1 MINNHVISPYNIHVI
16 QKTGYENAQ
25 TYWVEVVILIEH
37 QTLLTDLQGKV
48 YSMEARIN
56 IQILGVEGLT
66 AQCVTKSQLVL
77 AWDLIGEKSGIS
89 FSDKS
94 HKELNEFKLTIL
106 EFPRHP
112 IWNCCEKL
120 ISYQVSKSDIIWLN
134 WWLRDCL
141 LTRTFFFFQSER
153 WKMEKEEK
161 QQKFQMTDSPSNS
174 LCVVISNWYIYHVM
188 MKMIR
193 Y

>member
-112 IWNCCEKL
+112 IWNCCEKINKLLSIKIGHYL
-120 ISYQVSKSDIIWLN
+120 IKLMIKRLPLDQDIFSFNLIGG
-134 WWLRDCL
+134 
-141 LTRTFFFFQSER
+141 R
-153 WKMEKEEK
+153 WKKRK
-161 QQKFQMTDSPSNS
+161 NS
-174 LCVVISNWYIYHVM
+174 TSSRWLSHQVIVYV
-188 MKMIR
+188 
-193 Y
+193 

>member
-48 YSMEARIN
+48 YSMEGRIN
-56 IQILGVEGLT
+56 IQILGVKGLT

-112 IWNCCEKL
+112 I
-120 ISYQVSKSDIIWLN
+120 
-134 WWLRDCL
+134 
-141 LTRTFFFFQSER
+141 
-153 WKMEKEEK
+153 
-161 QQKFQMTDSPSNS
+161 
-174 LCVVISNWYIYHVM
+174 
-188 MKMIR
+188 
-193 Y
+193 

>member
-48 YSMEARIN
+48 YSMEGRIN
-56 IQILGVEGLT
+56 IQILGVKGLT

-94 HKELNEFKLTIL
+94 HKELNEFKSTIL
-106 EFPRHP
+106 EFPGHP
-112 IWNCCEKL
+112 IWNCCEKINKLPGIEIRHYL
-120 ISYQVSKSDIIWLN
+120 IKLMIKRLPLDQDIFFLSIWKVEDGERRKTTKVPDD
-134 WWLRDCL
+134 WL
-141 LTRTFFFFQSER
+141 T
-153 WKMEKEEK
+153 K
-161 QQKFQMTDSPSNS
+161 
-174 LCVVISNWYIYHVM
+174 
-188 MKMIR
+188 
-193 Y
+193 